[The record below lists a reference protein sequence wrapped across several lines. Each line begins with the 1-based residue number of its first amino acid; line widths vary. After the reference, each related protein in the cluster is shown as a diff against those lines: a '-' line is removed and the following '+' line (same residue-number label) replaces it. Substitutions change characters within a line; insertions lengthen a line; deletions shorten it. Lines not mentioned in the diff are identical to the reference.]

1 MELSSP
7 RFKAVAVTA
16 GSSFWFFIVTSAIG
30 IFSVELLAI
39 FVIIS
44 ITITQIF
51 SSKLSKGLDTFAIV
65 NTKLFLG
72 ILYVVV
78 VSLYGILFKMLR
90 VDFLRLIKQRDTY
103 WLEMDDLKESRIF
116 KQY

>member
-1 MELSSP
+1 MELSSS

-16 GSSFWFFIVTSAIG
+16 GSSLWFFIITSSIG
-30 IFSVELLAI
+30 IFSLELFAI
-39 FVIIS
+39 FVIIA
-44 ITITQIF
+44 IAITQIF
-51 SSKLSKGLDTFAIV
+51 SIRLSKGLDTFAIA

-78 VSLYGILFKMLR
+78 SLYGILFSMLR
-90 VDFLRLIKQRDTY
+90 IDFLRLKKQQNTY
-103 WLEMDDLKESRIF
+103 WLNIDDIKESRIY